1 MGKIDHISIK
11 SRRSFIRKTVIGTAA
26 VLSASATPALLRP
39 KQSKRMGIALVG
51 LGYYSRDL
59 LSPALQKTSETYLAG
74 IVTGS
79 SEKAK
84 TWTEKYKISE
94 KNIYNYSNFD
104 EIANN
109 DDIQIVY
116 IVLPNFMHR
125 EYTIRAAA
133 AGKHVICEKPMALNA
148 DECRDMIAA
157 CKDYKVKLS
166 IGYRM
171 HYEPNTQ
178 EIMKMGQE
186 SVFGQVRQITGGAG
200 FYMTNFNNWRMKKD
214 MGGGA
219 MMDMGVYPLNAA
231 RYITGKEPVSVSAQV
246 FNNRPDIFTE
256 VDEIISFQ
264 LEFPEGIIAN
274 LISGF
279 NANYNYIRAKAKKGW
294 FSLDPFS
301 SYGGIKGLSSKGQ
314 INFPEIN
321 QQATQMDE
329 FALSIKNK
337 TPLRVTGEEGLKDMI
352 VVDGIKESIVK
363 NGKTVY
369 L

>member
-1 MGKIDHISIK
+1 MRDHSQLKKK
-11 SRRSFIRKTVIGTAA
+11 SRRNFIRKTAIATAA
-26 VLSASATPALLRP
+26 VLSASVTPAILHP
-39 KQSKRMGIALVG
+39 YQKRKTGIALVG

-59 LSPALQKTSETYLAG
+59 LSPALLKTSETYLAG

-84 TWTEKYKISE
+84 TWSEKYKIPE

-104 EIANN
+104 EIADNE
-109 DDIQIVY
+109 DIQIVY
-116 IVLPNFMHR
+116 IVLPNSMHR

-171 HYEPNTQ
+171 HFEPNTQ

-186 SVFGQVRQITGGAG
+186 NVFGQVRQITGGAG
-200 FYMTNFNNWRMKKD
+200 FYMTNFNNWRMKQD

-231 RYITGKEPVSVSAQV
+231 RYITGKEPVSVSAQT

-256 VDEIISFQ
+256 VDEITSYQ
-264 LEFPEGIIAN
+264 LEFPEGIIAS
-274 LISGF
+274 LITGF
-279 NANYNYIRAKAKKGW
+279 NANYNHIRDTAKKGW
-294 FSLDPFS
+294 FRLDPFS
-301 SYGGIKGLSSKGQ
+301 SYGGIKGTCSKGP

-321 QQATQMDE
+321 QQAKQMDE
-329 FALSIKNK
+329 FSLSIRDS

-352 VVDGIKESIVK
+352 VVDAIKESIAK
-363 NGKTVY
+363 NGKTIY

>member
-1 MGKIDHISIK
+1 MREQDHIYTK
-11 SRRSFIRKTVIGTAA
+11 SRRNFIRKTALGTAA
-26 VLSASATPALLRP
+26 ILSVSASPAILRP
-39 KQSKRMGIALVG
+39 NQNKKMGIALVG

-59 LSPALQKTSETYLAG
+59 LSPALLKTSETYLSG

-84 TWTEKYKISE
+84 TWSEKYKIPE

-104 EIANN
+104 DIAFN

-116 IVLPNFMHR
+116 IVLPNSMHR

-148 DECRDMIAA
+148 EECRDMIAA

-186 SVFGQVRQITGGAG
+186 AEFGEVRQITGGAG
-200 FYMTNFNNWRMKKD
+200 FFMSNFTNWRMKQD

-231 RYITGKEPVSVSAQV
+231 RYITGKEPDSVSAQE

-264 LEFPEGIIAN
+264 LEFPGGVIAN
-274 LISGF
+274 LITGF
-279 NANYNYIRAKAKKGW
+279 NANYNHIRATAKKGW
-294 FSLDPFS
+294 FGLDPFS
-301 SYGGIKGLSSKGQ
+301 SYGGIKGVSSKGP

-321 QQATQMDE
+321 QQAKQMDE
-329 FALSIKNK
+329 FAISIKND
-337 TPLRVTGEEGLKDMI
+337 TPLRVTGDEGLKDMI
-352 VVDGIKESIVK
+352 VVDAIKESIAK
-363 NGKTVY
+363 NGKTIY